1 MGALTNPK
9 TRCTE
14 LSGTTKLVV
23 FNSLTTTTAT
33 DTIQLSASSNGITAI
48 QNVIATAAV
57 GLNAGLTQVAVTFT
71 DLVATF
77 ANMEQDG
84 TDGTVFGGVNLL
96 VIGTG

>member
-14 LSGTTKLVV
+14 LSGTTKLVS
-23 FNSLTTTTAT
+23 FYNLTTTTAT

-48 QNVIATAAV
+48 QNVFATANA
-57 GLNAGLTQVAVTFT
+57 GLQAGLTQVAVTFT
-71 DLVATF
+71 SLIATF
-77 ANMEQDG
+77 DNMEEDG
-84 TDGTVFGGVNLL
+84 TAGTAFGGVNLL

>member
-9 TRCTE
+9 TKCTE

-23 FNSLTTTTAT
+23 FDSLTTTTAT
-33 DTIQLSASSNGITAI
+33 DTIQLAAVSNGITAI

-57 GLNAGLTQVAVTFT
+57 GLNTGLTQVAATFSDLIVTF
-71 DLVATF
+71 DNV
-77 ANMEQDG
+77 EQDG
-84 TDGTVFGGVNLL
+84 TAATLFGGVSLL